1 MIDHRKVLVL
11 AMNGP
16 GVGAGASWFQGT
28 SDLFFAAKDTWLQ
41 VTFSQLGLIPEMG
54 SAVNWAHHIGPH
66 RANDWLMLGGKATVD
81 ELHAQGLVNK
91 IFPKEDF
98 HAQVQA
104 HLKELLNDRSGASMM
119 EAKRL
124 QNRAT
129 RDARILALFEAVNA
143 LAERFVNG
151 EPARRMAAK
160 AQELVGKS
168 AKHPSWAVNAGL
180 TVCRQEKCS
189 PVQDLGKVV
198 YIVCNV
204 LVSLHCSHM
213 TCAPPRTRKDRL
225 PLMRSWRR
233 V

>member
-1 MIDHRKVLVL
+1 MHYLSGFAQGAELIRSMIDHKKVLVL

-28 SDLFFAAKDTWLQ
+28 SDLFFAAQDVWLQ

-66 RANDWLMLGGKATVD
+66 KANDWLMLGGKATVD

-98 HAQVQA
+98 HGQVQA
-104 HLKELLNDRSGASMM
+104 YLKELLSDRSGASMM

-124 QNRAT
+124 QNKAT

-143 LAERFVNG
+143 LAERFVDG

-160 AQELVGKS
+160 AKELVGES
-168 AKHPSWAVNAGL
+168 QILQHAAAQVP
-180 TVCRQEKCS
+180 
-189 PVQDLGKVV
+189 D
-198 YIVCNV
+198 
-204 LVSLHCSHM
+204 
-213 TCAPPRTRKDRL
+213 
-225 PLMRSWRR
+225 
-233 V
+233 

>member
-1 MIDHRKVLVL
+1 MSLVQYIILKLHDHHANTLSAAGQRHKADFKNDGEKKVHYLAGFAQGAELIRSMIDHKKVLVL

-28 SDLFFAAKDTWLQ
+28 SDLFFAAKDAWLQ

-66 RANDWLMLGGKATVD
+66 KANDWLMLGGKATVE

-98 HAQVQA
+98 HAQVQGY
-104 HLKELLNDRSGASMM
+104 LKEMLSDRSGASMM

-124 QNRAT
+124 QNKAT
-129 RDARILALFEAVNA
+129 RDARVLALFEAVNA
-143 LAERFVNG
+143 LAERFVDG

-160 AQELVGKS
+160 AQELVGEWFS
-168 AKHPSWAVNAGL
+168 FGGAEL
-180 TVCRQEKCS
+180 
-189 PVQDLGKVV
+189 
-198 YIVCNV
+198 
-204 LVSLHCSHM
+204 LVPC
-213 TCAPPRTRKDRL
+213 
-225 PLMRSWRR
+225 
-233 V
+233 